1 MQSDK
6 RIDRRLKKG
15 FFIIGLFLLLVPA
28 VVCAAEAGKKLGDN
42 GDGSRGQFVH
52 VINLL
57 DEKGRLI
64 SSYDKKPQPFSIRQ
78 TCDACHSYDII
89 SRGWHFN
96 APDANVPPGRPGQP
110 WIYVDPATATQ
121 IPISYRP
128 WPGTFTPTQLG
139 VSPWQF
145 TLLFGRHTPGGGA
158 GELDSDVPEEIMRQF
173 VSGKLEINCLSCH
186 SGHRGQ
192 DQGGTTGYAANI
204 ARQNFRWAA
213 AASCEFAWVTGSA
226 SAQPET
232 YDPLLG
238 DKIKVQ
244 YRNGTFGYRDRVLF
258 DLVREAPSRN
268 CYYCHSNRDILKPAP
283 DEKWQ
288 IDEDVH
294 LAAGLTCV
302 DCHRNGLAHNI
313 IRGYEGEDSMSQH
326 PVTSASTCKG
336 CHLGTESSPPD
347 PGRLGAPVPKHPG
360 IPPVHFEKLTCTA
373 CHSGLW
379 PAETTYSTKT
389 ARAHKLGLANSHKFD
404 EALPHIM
411 TPVLAKQQDGKIGP
425 HKLIWPAFWAEATNE
440 AVSPIDLETVNQTA
454 GAVLAKVPL
463 PKTGDWPDITAE
475 HIEKALRLLSSE
487 ASFEGKP
494 AYVCAGTL
502 YQLDESGKLTK
513 DDNHPAA
520 APYLWPIAHDVRPAA
535 QSLGVRKCEDCHRLD
550 APFTFGGVAVDS
562 PLGESLPQRRMY
574 AFQDISPGY
583 MKAFAFSFVFRPWLK
598 VVVLGSCACLA
609 GVCLWYLLK
618 ALGHILRV
626 LAEEKE

>member
-1 MQSDK
+1 
-6 RIDRRLKKG
+6 LKKG
-15 FFIIGLFLLLVPA
+15 FFIIGLFLLLAPA

-42 GDGSRGQFVH
+42 GDGSRAQFVH
-52 VINLL
+52 VIDLL

-96 APDANVPPGRPGQP
+96 APDTNVPPGRTGQP

-121 IPISYRP
+121 IPVSYRP

-139 VSPWQF
+139 ISPWQF

-238 DKIKVQ
+238 DKIKVR
-244 YRNGTFGYRDRVLF
+244 YRDGTFGYRDRVLF

-268 CYYCHSNRDILKPAP
+268 CYYCHSNTDILKPAP
-283 DEKWQ
+283 DEKWET
-288 IDEDVH
+288 DEDVH

-313 IRGYEGEDSMSQH
+313 IRGYEGEDSVSQR
-326 PVTSASTCKG
+326 PVTSASTRAVTSVPNPRLPTRADSAHLCQNIRASRPFISRNLHARHVTRG
-336 CHLGTESSPPD
+336 CGPPR
-347 PGRLGAPVPKHPG
+347 PL
-360 IPPVHFEKLTCTA
+360 
-373 CHSGLW
+373 
-379 PAETTYSTKT
+379 T
-389 ARAHKLGLANSHKFD
+389 ARRP
-404 EALPHIM
+404 LPHIM
-411 TPVLAKQQDGKIGP
+411 TPVFAQQQDGKIGP
-425 HKLIWPAFWAEATNE
+425 HKLIWPAFWAQVTAEG
-440 AVSPIDLETVNQTA
+440 VSPIDLETVSQTA
-454 GAVLAKVPL
+454 GTVLAKVPL

-475 HIEKALRLLSSE
+475 DIEKVLTLFTSR
-487 ASFEGKP
+487 ASLEGKP
-494 AYVCAGTL
+494 AYICGGVL

-513 DDNHPAA
+513 KDNHPAA

-535 QSLGVRKCEDCHRLD
+535 QSLGVRNCKDCHRLD

-562 PLGESLPQRRMY
+562 PLGETLSQRRMY
-574 AFQDISPGY
+574 SFQDVSAGY

-598 VVVLGSCACLA
+598 LVVISSCACLA

-618 ALGHILRV
+618 ALGHILAV